1 MKKSPMVEAAFSVLE
16 KAQSAL
22 PFKELFDQVVTELD
36 LDKVAATKRI
46 AKLYSDI
53 TLDSRFLSLEDNM
66 WDLKKRHKLD
76 DTIVDTSDI
85 IIDDEDV
92 VEYDYDYE
100 EEEINDDEDE
110 DDDEE
115 DDEKDLIIQD
125 YFTQTEVKEDYD
137 EDIEEFKELA
147 IASKD

>member
-16 KAQSAL
+16 KAQTAL
-22 PFKELFDQVVTELD
+22 PFKELFDQVVAELD

-53 TLDSRFLSLEDNM
+53 TLDSRFLSLENNM
-66 WDLKKRHKLD
+66 WDLKKRHKFD
-76 DTIVDTSDI
+76 DTIIDTSDI

-92 VEYDYDYE
+92 AEYDYDYE
-100 EEEINDDEDE
+100 EDEINEDDEDE
-110 DDDEE
+110 DD
-115 DDEKDLIIQD
+115 EKDAIIQD
-125 YFTQTEVKEDYD
+125 YFTQNDVKEEYD

>member
-1 MKKSPMVEAAFSVLE
+1 MKKSPMVEAAFNVLE

-22 PFKELFDQVVTELD
+22 PFKELFDQVVAELELD
-36 LDKVAATKRI
+36 KTAATKRI

-66 WDLKKRHKLD
+66 WDLKKRHKFD

-85 IIDDEDV
+85 IIDDEDIDD
-92 VEYDYDYE
+92 YDYDY
-100 EEEINDDEDE
+100 DEDLE
-110 DDDEE
+110 KETDDDDG
-115 DDEKDLIIQD
+115 DDDDDADDVVILDFFNQN
-125 YFTQTEVKEDYD
+125 EVKEDYD

>member
-76 DTIVDTSDI
+76 DTIVHTSDI

-92 VEYDYDYE
+92 DEYDYDYE
-100 EEEINDDEDE
+100 EEINDDE

>member
-92 VEYDYDYE
+92 DEYDYDYE

>member
-36 LDKVAATKRI
+36 LDKVTATKRI

-92 VEYDYDYE
+92 DEYDYDYE
-100 EEEINDDEDE
+100 EEEINEDEDE

>member
-1 MKKSPMVEAAFSVLE
+1 MKKSPMVEAAFSMLE

-36 LDKVAATKRI
+36 LDKVAATNRI

-92 VEYDYDYE
+92 DEYDYDYE

>member
-16 KAQSAL
+16 KAQTAL
-22 PFKELFDQVVTELD
+22 PFKELFDQVVAKLD
-36 LDKVAATKRI
+36 LDKVVATKRI

-66 WDLKKRHKLD
+66 WDLKKRYKFD
-76 DTIVDTSDI
+76 DTIIDTSDI

-92 VEYDYDYE
+92 AEYDYDYE
-100 EEEINDDEDE
+100 EDKIKEDKDEDE
-110 DDDEE
+110 DDD
-115 DDEKDLIIQD
+115 DEKDDIVQD
-125 YFTQTEVKEDYD
+125 YFIQNEVKEEYD

>member
-92 VEYDYDYE
+92 DEYDYDYE
-100 EEEINDDEDE
+100 EEINEDEDE

>member
-92 VEYDYDYE
+92 DEYDYDYE
-100 EEEINDDEDE
+100 EEEINEDEDE

-115 DDEKDLIIQD
+115 DVEKDLIIQD

>member
-36 LDKVAATKRI
+36 LDKVTATKRI

-92 VEYDYDYE
+92 DEYDYDYE

>member
-92 VEYDYDYE
+92 DEYDYDYE
-100 EEEINDDEDE
+100 EEEINEDEDE

>member
-92 VEYDYDYE
+92 DEYDYDYE
-100 EEEINDDEDE
+100 EEIKEEDEDDEDE
-110 DDDEE
+110 DDE
-115 DDEKDLIIQD
+115 EKDLIIQD
-125 YFTQTEVKEDYD
+125 YFTQTEVKEEYD

>member
-76 DTIVDTSDI
+76 DTIVHTSDI

-92 VEYDYDYE
+92 DEYDYDYE